1 MRSLTGDRET
11 EHGEARIR
19 PHLPMVDPT
28 TDHKAHCPTVGRS
41 SQDPMVV
48 WFIRAPCDDTDLVTK
63 QKAAHWGGFR
73 PIRKLLFLIENI
85 WLRGQDLNLRPLGY
99 EPNELPGCSTP
110 RLKLA
115 V

>member
-1 MRSLTGDRET
+1 MGRRRSDREG
-11 EHGEARIR
+11 HG
-19 PHLPMVDPT
+19 PMLGPPSQCPMVISGS
-28 TDHKAHCPTVGRS
+28 GR
-41 SQDPMVV
+41 V
-48 WFIRAPCDDTDLVTK
+48 CDDTDLVTNLVTK

-73 PIRKLLFLIENI
+73 PIRKLLFLIENL

-115 V
+115 L